1 MGDEGRGKK
10 RKPFYEAVVVK
21 HPFRRISH
29 LAGPVVAPS
38 APFFFVLGLTA
49 TAAVRLESC

>member
-1 MGDEGRGKK
+1 MRDEGYE